1 MAEMRK
7 LVRAL
12 SEMLAE
18 YPSREKY
25 LTQFREM
32 ADELAAIQ
40 SKDGL

>member
-7 LVRAL
+7 SVRVL
-12 SEMLAE
+12 SEMPAE

-32 ADELAAIQ
+32 ADKLAAIQ
-40 SKDGL
+40 SKDEL